1 MTAPRALPL
10 SRPVTEPPKLGAHAS
25 RADEVFRREVACLF
39 DAHFR
44 RLYRYLDRLS
54 GDPELAADVAQ
65 DAFVRLYQRG
75 SLPEDAAAWLL
86 TVAMN
91 LFRNARV
98 TRSRRGRL
106 LTPWRM
112 ARAVGDPPPQPDE
125 RVASDET
132 QRRVRAA
139 LQRLS
144 VRARRLLL
152 LRAEGYSYRELAS
165 ALQLNEQSVGA
176 LLARAK
182 ADFRAACEAID
193 AP

>member
-1 MTAPRALPL
+1 VAEAPEVSAGEAQSSAGFRQDFV
-10 SRPVTEPPKLGAHAS
+10 RVFNTE
-25 RADEVFRREVACLF
+25 
-39 DAHFR
+39 FR

-75 SLPEDAAAWLL
+75 ALPDETPAWLL

-91 LFRNARV
+91 LFRNAQV
-98 TRSRRGRL
+98 MRSRRHRL
-106 LTPWRM
+106 LTPSRM
-112 ARAVGDPPPQPDE
+112 ERAVADPPRQPDE
-125 RVASDET
+125 QLASDET
-132 QRRVRAA
+132 QRQVRAA
-139 LQRLS
+139 LERLS
-144 VRARRLLL
+144 ERSRRLLL

-165 ALQLNEQSVGA
+165 VLQLNEHSVGV

-182 ADFRAACEAID
+182 ADFRAACEGID